1 VAYAGGAGGRIA
13 VAVGAQGMI
22 MRTEDGGESWR
33 YIETNTKEWLYGVA
47 FAGKSRGFIAGER
60 GLILRTDD
68 AGKQWKQ
75 QESKVKLNLF
85 AVSVASPLDALIVG
99 EQGRVMQT
107 RDGGETWDALASAT
121 SVPLFAVS
129 YRGGSA
135 AWVAGR
141 GGAILRRT
149 ASVAT
154 VNIPRP
160 KLPPALRGKKP
171 PPDADDGL
179 PALNERVI
187 PRALPPN
194 KKRPPAS

>member
-1 VAYAGGAGGRIA
+1 VEA
-13 VAVGAQGMI
+13 
-22 MRTEDGGESWR
+22 
-33 YIETNTKEWLYGVA
+33 
-47 FAGKSRGFIAGER
+47 AGE
-60 GLILRTDD
+60 
-68 AGKQWKQ
+68 Q
-75 QESKVKLNLF
+75 VKLNLF

-171 PPDADDGL
+171 PPTQTMACQRSTNATFRA
-179 PALNERVI
+179 PCPRTRNARPRVETGR
-187 PRALPPN
+187 RAAEVELKGASRRWRKHVRFCDTLGRRETAGSDR
-194 KKRPPAS
+194 KKR

>member
-1 VAYAGGAGGRIA
+1 
-13 VAVGAQGMI
+13 
-22 MRTEDGGESWR
+22 
-33 YIETNTKEWLYGVA
+33 
-47 FAGKSRGFIAGER
+47 
-60 GLILRTDD
+60 DD
-68 AGKQWKQ
+68 AGKLWKQ
-75 QESKVKLNLF
+75 QESKDKLNLF

-107 RDGGETWDALASAT
+107 RDGGDTWNALASAT
-121 SVPLFAVS
+121 SVPLFAVA

-149 ASVAT
+149 DSVAT
-154 VNIPRP
+154 VNLPRP

-171 PPDADDGL
+171 NSATDDL
-179 PALNERVI
+179 APTFNERDI

-194 KKRPPAS
+194 KKRPPSS

>member
-1 VAYAGGAGGRIA
+1 
-13 VAVGAQGMI
+13 M
-22 MRTEDGGESWR
+22 
-33 YIETNTKEWLYGVA
+33 
-47 FAGKSRGFIAGER
+47 
-60 GLILRTDD
+60 RTDD
-68 AGKQWKQ
+68 AGTRWKQ

-85 AVSVASPLDALIVG
+85 AVSAASPLDALIVG

-107 RDGGETWDALASAT
+107 RDGGRTWDALASAT
-121 SVPLFAVS
+121 SVPLFAVA

-149 ASVAT
+149 DAVAT

-171 PPDADDGL
+171 NPDTPDTDDAP
-179 PALNERVI
+179 PALNERDI

-194 KKRPPAS
+194 KKRTPAN

>member
-1 VAYAGGAGGRIA
+1 VR
-13 VAVGAQGMI
+13 
-22 MRTEDGGESWR
+22 
-33 YIETNTKEWLYGVA
+33 
-47 FAGKSRGFIAGER
+47 
-60 GLILRTDD
+60 
-68 AGKQWKQ
+68 WKQ

-85 AVSVASPLDALIVG
+85 AVSVATPLDALIVG

-121 SVPLFAVS
+121 SVPLFAVA

-149 ASVAT
+149 DAVAT

-171 PPDADDGL
+171 NSDADDNNT
-179 PALNERVI
+179 PPTLNERDI
-187 PRALPPN
+187 PRALPPD

>member
-1 VAYAGGAGGRIA
+1 VKTQPRLTTIHFADATTGWTAG
-13 VAVGAQGMI
+13 V
-22 MRTEDGGESWR
+22 D
-33 YIETNTKEWLYGVA
+33 
-47 FAGKSRGFIAGER
+47 

-107 RDGGETWDALASAT
+107 KDGGVTWDALASAT
-121 SVPLFAVS
+121 SVPLFAVA

-149 ASVAT
+149 NSVAT

-171 PPDADDGL
+171 TPETDELP
-179 PALNERVI
+179 PALNERDI